1 LLGFNKKREISGGIF
16 VEATLLSVLALGF
29 ILGIKHAIEPDHVIA
44 VSTIA
49 SQSKK
54 LWNASLAGVFWGIG
68 HTATL
73 FIIGIILILLKGE
86 IPEKWA
92 MSLEFLVGIMLVYL
106 GIKTIFSFKNIH
118 IHHHQHDG
126 DDHKH
131 VHSHQNSGGHNHKH
145 QHKKT
150 TYLQS
155 MLIGLVHGLAG
166 SGAMVLLT
174 MSTVKSIGEAAI
186 YILIFGAGT
195 VIGMLFFTTIIGIP
209 FVLSKKSKTI
219 SRPLG
224 IVTGVISTVFGIYYM
239 YNLGVNDGLFNLWI

>member
-1 LLGFNKKREISGGIF
+1 MEIGF
-16 VEATLLSVLALGF
+16 LSILALGF

-54 LWNASLAGVFWGIG
+54 LSRSSLAGVFWGIG

-73 FIIGIILILLKGE
+73 LIVGCILIFMKGE

-106 GIKTIFSFKNIH
+106 GITTILSFKNIH
-118 IHHHQHDG
+118 IHKHEQNENPQQ
-126 DDHKH
+126 H
-131 VHSHQNSGGHNHKH
+131 VHSGNHEHKH
-145 QHKKT
+145 QYKNVSYFKF
-150 TYLQS
+150 

-174 MSTVKSIGEAAI
+174 MSTVKTVWESVI
-186 YILIFGAGT
+186 YILIFGVGT
-195 VIGMLFFTTIIGIP
+195 VTGMLFFTTIIGIP
-209 FVLSKKSKTI
+209 FVFSAKKI
-219 SRPLG
+219 SLNTTLTQ
-224 IVTGVISTVFGIYYM
+224 ITGGISTVFGIYYM
-239 YNLGVNDGLFNLWI
+239 YNLGITEGLFKLWMQ